1 MSSGSEPA
9 SAGTQD
15 SFRRAAL
22 AVSGLVAY
30 QFLVHLSLGSPQGVR
45 FAGLLA
51 ALPVLVFGVW
61 LLRRPALPARLAGAA
76 LAIGAPVLVSSRA
89 LSPALCYFLVQMV
102 VYLAVFWLFA
112 QSLRTGR
119 QPLVTRMARSV
130 HGSLPAP
137 IERYTR
143 RVTWYWCAVLALL
156 PTASSA
162 LFLFAPLPVWS
173 FFANVLNAPLLAGAF
188 VAEYLWRLARYPQ
201 FSHASVAASLRAFR
215 RVAGRTKS
223 ALPD

>member
-9 SAGTQD
+9 NAGAHD

-22 AVSGLVAY
+22 AVFGLVAY
-30 QFLVHLSLGSPQGVR
+30 QFLVHVSLGSPQGVR

-51 ALPVLVFGVW
+51 ALPLFALGAWLV
-61 LLRRPALPARLAGAA
+61 RRPALPARLAGAA
-76 LAIGAPVLVSSRA
+76 LAAGALMLA
-89 LSPALCYFLVQMV
+89 LGRGFSPALCHYLVQMM

-112 QSLRTGR
+112 RTLVPGR
-119 QPLVTRMARSV
+119 QALVTRMARSV
-130 HGSLPAP
+130 HGELPAP
-137 IERYTR
+137 LERYTR
-143 RVTWYWCAVLALL
+143 HVTWYWCGVLVLL
-156 PTASSA
+156 PAVSTA
-162 LFLFAPLPVWS
+162 LFLLAPLPVWS

-201 FSHASVAASLRAFR
+201 FSHASIAASLGAFR
-215 RVAGRTKS
+215 RIAGGTKS

>member
-22 AVSGLVAY
+22 VVAGVVAY
-30 QFLVHLSLGSPQGVR
+30 QFLVHFSLGSPQAAR
-45 FAGLLA
+45 FAGLLV
-51 ALPVLVFGVW
+51 ALPLLAFGTW
-61 LLRRPALPARLAGAA
+61 LLRRPAPTARLAGAA
-76 LAIGAPVLVSSRA
+76 LAIGALVLASSHA
-89 LSPALCYFLVQMV
+89 LSPALCYFLLQMA

-112 QSLRTGR
+112 QSLRAGR
-119 QPLVTRMARSV
+119 QPLVTAMARSV
-130 HGSLPAP
+130 HGNLPTP

-143 RVTWYWCAVLALL
+143 RVTRYWCGILALL
-156 PTASSA
+156 ATVSTA
-162 LFLFAPLPVWS
+162 LFLFASLPVWS

-201 FSHASVAASLRAFR
+201 FSHASMAVSLRAFR
-215 RVAGRTKS
+215 RVADRTKS
-223 ALPD
+223 VLRD